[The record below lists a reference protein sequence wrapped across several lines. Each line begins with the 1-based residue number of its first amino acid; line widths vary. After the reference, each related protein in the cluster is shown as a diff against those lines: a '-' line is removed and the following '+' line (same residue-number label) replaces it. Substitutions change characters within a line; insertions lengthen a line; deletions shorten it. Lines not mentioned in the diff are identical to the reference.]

1 MRTIPSWLIALIVVL
16 VAIFLLN
23 ALHLISIH
31 GSVGV

>member
-1 MRTIPSWLIALIVVL
+1 MRFIPTWLIVL
-16 VAIFLLN
+16 VAVVVVIFLLN